1 MILKAHNLTVVSYF
15 FVCYNQRRK
24 NGSQLRVINRGQ
36 NMKIGYARVSTFEQ
50 KLESQIEVLKEAGA
64 EEVFQEKFTGTTV
77 ERPQFNL
84 VLKKLANGDTLIV
97 TKLDRLARNTREV
110 LEIVQSLFNRGIKV
124 HILNIGLIDYTPT
137 GQLIFTI
144 FSAFAQFERDLI
156 VTRTQEGKNFAKIH
170 DPNFK
175 EGRPQKFTEEQIQFA
190 YELKQQGMTYKMIE
204 RKTGISIA
212 TQKRRFMKI
221 AKK

>member
-1 MILKAHNLTVVSYF
+1 MSYF

-124 HILNIGLIDYTPT
+124 HILNIGLIDNTPT

>member
-1 MILKAHNLTVVSYF
+1 M
-15 FVCYNQRRK
+15 
-24 NGSQLRVINRGQ
+24 
-36 NMKIGYARVSTFEQ
+36 
-50 KLESQIEVLKEAGA
+50 
-64 EEVFQEKFTGTTV
+64 
-77 ERPQFNL
+77 
-84 VLKKLANGDTLIV
+84 LKKLANGDTLIV
-97 TKLDRLARNTREV
+97 TKLDRLARNTKEV
-110 LEIVQSLFNRGIKV
+110 LEIVQSLIKV
-124 HILNIGLIDYTPT
+124 HILNIGLIDNTPT

-175 EGRPQKFTEEQIQFA
+175 EGRPQKFTGEQIQFA

-212 TQKRRFMKI
+212 TQKQRFIK
-221 AKK
+221 AKNQAIDKDY

>member
-1 MILKAHNLTVVSYF
+1 MFIYISAFKLWYK
-15 FVCYNQRRK
+15 RK
-24 NGSQLRVINRGQ
+24 TSSQLRVINRGH

-64 EEVFQEKFTGTTV
+64 EEVFQEKFTGTNV

-84 VLKKLANGDTLIV
+84 VFKKLKDGDTLIV

-124 HILNIGLIDYTPT
+124 HILNIGLIDNTPT

-175 EGRPQKFTEEQIQFA
+175 EGRPQKFTKEQIQFA
-190 YELKQQGMTYKMIE
+190 YELKQQGMTNKMIE

-212 TQKRRFMKI
+212 TQKRRFSLLNKGI
-221 AKK
+221 L

>member
-1 MILKAHNLTVVSYF
+1 MSYF

-84 VLKKLANGDTLIV
+84 VLKKLENGDTLIV

-110 LEIVQSLFNRGIKV
+110 LEIIQSLFNRGIKV
-124 HILNIGLIDYTPT
+124 HILNIGLIDNTPT

-212 TQKRRFMKI
+212 TQKRRFMKLSI
-221 AKK
+221 SKDNKY

>member
-1 MILKAHNLTVVSYF
+1 
-15 FVCYNQRRK
+15 
-24 NGSQLRVINRGQ
+24 
-36 NMKIGYARVSTFEQ
+36 MKIGYARVSTFEQ

-64 EEVFQEKFTGTTV
+64 EEVFQEKFTGTNV

-84 VLKKLANGDTLIV
+84 VFKKLKDGDTLIV

-124 HILNIGLIDYTPT
+124 HILNIGLIDNTPT

-156 VTRTQEGKNFAKIH
+156 VTRTQEGKHFAKLH
-170 DPNFK
+170 DPSFR

-212 TQKRRFMKI
+212 TQNVAYNQPTQPGFYFGPELRGTIFRGCKI
-221 AKK
+221 PKK

>member
-1 MILKAHNLTVVSYF
+1 
-15 FVCYNQRRK
+15 
-24 NGSQLRVINRGQ
+24 
-36 NMKIGYARVSTFEQ
+36 MKIGYARVSTFEQ

-84 VLKKLANGDTLIV
+84 VLKKLTNGDTLIV

-124 HILNIGLIDYTPT
+124 HILNIGLIDNTPT

-156 VTRTQEGKNFAKIH
+156 VTSTQEGKNFAKVH
-170 DPNFK
+170 DPNFR

-212 TQKRRFMKI
+212 TQKRRFKKI
-221 AKK
+221 IKDKTIEIL

>member
-1 MILKAHNLTVVSYF
+1 MFIYISAFKLWYK
-15 FVCYNQRRK
+15 RK
-24 NGSQLRVINRGQ
+24 TSSQLRVINRGH

-84 VLKKLANGDTLIV
+84 VLKKLENGDTLIV

-124 HILNIGLIDYTPT
+124 HILNIGLIDNTPT

-175 EGRPQKFTEEQIQFA
+175 EGRPQKFTKEQIQFA
-190 YELKQQGMTYKMIE
+190 YELKQQGMTNKMIE

-212 TQKRRFMKI
+212 TQKRRFSLLNKGI
-221 AKK
+221 L

>member
-1 MILKAHNLTVVSYF
+1 MFIYISAFKLWYK
-15 FVCYNQRRK
+15 RK
-24 NGSQLRVINRGQ
+24 TSSQLRVINRGH

-97 TKLDRLARNTREV
+97 TKLDRLARNTKEV

-124 HILNIGLIDYTPT
+124 HILNIGLIDNTPT

-175 EGRPQKFTEEQIQFA
+175 EGRPQKFTKEQIQFA
-190 YELKQQGMTYKMIE
+190 YELKQQEMTNKMIE

-212 TQKRRFMKI
+212 TQKRRFSLLNKGI
-221 AKK
+221 L

>member
-1 MILKAHNLTVVSYF
+1 
-15 FVCYNQRRK
+15 
-24 NGSQLRVINRGQ
+24 
-36 NMKIGYARVSTFEQ
+36 MKIGYARVSTFEQ

-97 TKLDRLARNTREV
+97 TKLDRLARNTKEV

-124 HILNIGLIDYTPT
+124 HILNIGLIDNTPT

-212 TQKRRFMKI
+212 TQNVAYNQPTQPGFYFGPELRGTIFRGCKI
-221 AKK
+221 PKK

>member
-1 MILKAHNLTVVSYF
+1 M
-15 FVCYNQRRK
+15 Q
-24 NGSQLRVINRGQ
+24 Q
-36 NMKIGYARVSTFEQ
+36 NPRVSTFEQ

-84 VLKKLANGDTLIV
+84 VLKKLENGDTLIV

-124 HILNIGLIDYTPT
+124 HILNIGLIDNTPT

-144 FSAFAQFERDLI
+144 FSAFAQFEREIILE
-156 VTRTQEGKNFAKIH
+156 RQ
-170 DPNFK
+170 K
-175 EGRPQKFTEEQIQFA
+175 EGIKIAAAQGKYKGRVHKLNPDQAQALRQAWDEKK
-190 YELKQQGMTYKMIE
+190 YSSKVELAKAF
-204 RKTGISIA
+204 GISRQAVYRYLQNGFLNAASDEIN
-212 TQKRRFMKI
+212 
-221 AKK
+221 

>member
-1 MILKAHNLTVVSYF
+1 MFIYISAFKLWYK
-15 FVCYNQRRK
+15 RK
-24 NGSQLRVINRGQ
+24 TSSQLRVINRGH

-64 EEVFQEKFTGTTV
+64 EEVFQEKFTGTNV
-77 ERPQFNL
+77 ERTQFNL
-84 VLKKLANGDTLIV
+84 VFKKLKDGDTLIV

-124 HILNIGLIDYTPT
+124 HILNIGLIDNTPT

-175 EGRPQKFTEEQIQFA
+175 EGRPQKFTKEQIQFA
-190 YELKQQGMTYKMIE
+190 YELKQQGMTNKMIE

-212 TQKRRFMKI
+212 TQKRRFSLLNKGI
-221 AKK
+221 L

>member
-1 MILKAHNLTVVSYF
+1 
-15 FVCYNQRRK
+15 
-24 NGSQLRVINRGQ
+24 
-36 NMKIGYARVSTFEQ
+36 MKIGYARVSTFEQ

-97 TKLDRLARNTREV
+97 TKLDRLARNTKEV

-124 HILNIGLIDYTPT
+124 HILNIGLIDNTPT

-156 VTRTQEGKNFAKIH
+156 VTRTQEGKHFAKLH

-190 YELKQQGMTYKMIE
+190 HELKQQGMTYKMIE

-212 TQKRRFMKI
+212 TQKRRFGAI
-221 AKK
+221 KK